1 MRRIFLE
8 KKNPIINEA
17 FDPRARDGSRYI
29 LSSVDYTARNPKA
42 MALANIDAVSV
53 AEALMSAYSRVGI
66 PKQILSDRG
75 TQFA

>member
-8 KKNPIINEA
+8 KKNPIIIEA
-17 FDPRARDGSRYI
+17 FDPRDGSRYI

-42 MALANIDAVSV
+42 MALANIDTVSV